1 LHFICESLSLEI
13 PPGMCQKEEKM
24 EEFSKANETRQ
35 LPAPTFNISQ
45 LQQSFSRK
53 GLSLKDLRK
62 LTYSVAYHENIDS
75 LLNHTA
81 DQKYVC
87 VHTLGFSHCSSF
99 QNPQDPAVNPCPR
112 NVCPADNGLFYIW
125 PHLTMLT
132 ISCYSRESLFLFAR
146 RHYNI

>member
-1 LHFICESLSLEI
+1 
-13 PPGMCQKEEKM
+13 MCQKEEKM

-75 LLNHTA
+75 L
-81 DQKYVC
+81 
-87 VHTLGFSHCSSF
+87 
-99 QNPQDPAVNPCPR
+99 QNQ
-112 NVCPADNGLFYIW
+112 
-125 PHLTMLT
+125 
-132 ISCYSRESLFLFAR
+132 
-146 RHYNI
+146 